1 MEMGLQVVLVDKL
14 PMELHCCLQL
24 QDRSLTANGIASGAV
39 AGVADGVF
47 KEVQHEMRF

>member
-14 PMELHCCLQL
+14 PMELHCYLQL
-24 QDRSLTANGIASGAV
+24 WDRSLSENGVASGAV
-39 AGVADGVF
+39 GGVADGVF